1 MERDITGPWKLI
13 YISRQLY
20 FLVVHLRAVRLDASF
35 GRPLWYY
42 FIIGSFCSGWKRD
55 EGMRNTTYSGALY
68 ELSIYTTVPLLS
80 KMWGWCSATKT
91 PIQAGANLLN
101 KPPHPIYSQSVRCS
115 VMRLI
120 LLNCRMIRWLNCLI
134 SPPSNGHLNQE
145 IYESE
150 SALPKATLLG
160 LLDPSLP
167 IRLGYF
173 MFLQKPF
180 LIQRWKGLFS
190 SPPHQFFSTRP
201 RSTEKQKG
209 PWALRTQGTS
219 KSKTRKTG
227 QARVMS
233 VASHAYSRYI

>member
-1 MERDITGPWKLI
+1 MERDITGPWKWI

-55 EGMRNTTYSGALY
+55 EGMRNTAYSGALY
-68 ELSIYTTVPLLS
+68 ELSIYNTVPLLS

-150 SALPKATLLG
+150 SALPNTTLLG

-190 SPPHQFFSTRP
+190 SPPHQFFPRGPDRLKNKKGHGRSGPKVHPKVRRVRP
-201 RSTEKQKG
+201 ARPG
-209 PWALRTQGTS
+209 WWA
-219 KSKTRKTG
+219 
-227 QARVMS
+227 
-233 VASHAYSRYI
+233 